1 MCAVPEVTQPQLSA
15 CATPQP
21 APMRFPSLLIHNDQ
35 QMGSSIGAPL
45 GHWVLAGTALLN
57 PVPTPDRMAVRRGCS
72 PRPEAWVTS
81 HYRGR

>member
-35 QMGSSIGAPL
+35 QMGSSIGA
-45 GHWVLAGTALLN
+45 
-57 PVPTPDRMAVRRGCS
+57 R
-72 PRPEAWVTS
+72 WVTGS
-81 HYRGR
+81 WQALPCSTPFPPPTGWP